1 MTQQNSPI
9 PPSFDEN
16 AIASFADLV
25 HLLERDG
32 VFHQVDVDESTVQ
45 IATQRG
51 SLDSV
56 LIIRWQEVDGVV
68 QFIQAVPL
76 EVPASRLAAVVDAVT
91 RLNHVLAIPGFDV
104 NHDRRM
110 LAYRLYLPIYPR
122 GAVRAA
128 EIQAM
133 FRLTVKT
140 AADLMPVLARV
151 IAGETHPEGVVADAQ
166 REYAAQNPPPPAPP
180 PPQTQTP
187 AKDMY

>member
-1 MTQQNSPI
+1 MTGHTT
-9 PPSFDEN
+9 FDEN

-32 VFHQVDVDESTVQ
+32 VYHQVDVSESTVQ
-45 IATQRG
+45 IQTQRG
-51 SLDSV
+51 ALDSV
-56 LIIRWQEVDGVV
+56 LLVRWQESDGVI

-76 EVPASRLAAVVDAVT
+76 EVPEAKLADAVDAVT

-104 NHDRRM
+104 NHARKL

-122 GAVRAA
+122 GAVKST

-140 AADLMPVLARV
+140 AAELMPVLARV
-151 IAGETHPEGVVADAQ
+151 LSSQTRPEEVVADAQ
-166 REYAAQNPPPPAPP
+166 REYAAQTDAPPPAAPAPSQPP
-180 PPQTQTP
+180 ASTP
-187 AKDMY
+187 SKDMY